1 MKQWLKPSLVA
12 EPFAAVF
19 VCLPVTWRPAMTI
32 DPRER
37 FPKPPFEPQTQAFPG
52 LSAKMQ
58 PQPDYGEDSY
68 KGSGKLTGK
77 VALIT
82 GGDSGIG
89 RAVAIAYAREG
100 ADVAISYLEEENED
114 AQETERWV
122 REAGRRCLK
131 LPGDI
136 SKVLHARSLV
146 EKTVAEFGKLDLLV
160 NNAAFQATRTSI
172 DEISEE
178 EWDRHFDVNINA
190 MFYITKAAVPHLK
203 PGSVI
208 VNTSSVNSK
217 HPMPGLL
224 AYSATKAAIAN
235 FTLGL
240 AQMLVEKGIR
250 VNAVLP
256 GPIWTPFIVTGMDDE
271 SQKTFGSQSP
281 MARPGQPAE
290 LAPAYVHLAADE
302 SSYTTGA
309 LYPVHG
315 GMPIY

>member
-1 MKQWLKPSLVA
+1 MT
-12 EPFAAVF
+12 EN
-19 VCLPVTWRPAMTI
+19 PV
-32 DPRER
+32 DR
-37 FPKPPFEPQTQAFPG
+37 FPKPPFDAQPQPFPG
-52 LSAKMQ
+52 LSANMH
-58 PQPDYGEDSY
+58 PAPDHGETSY
-68 KGSGKLTGK
+68 RGSGKLAGK

-100 ADVAISYLEEENED
+100 ADVAISYLEDENED
-114 AQETERWV
+114 ARETERWV
-122 REAGRRCLK
+122 RQAGRRALL

-136 SKVLHARSLV
+136 ASVEHCRSLV
-146 EKTVAEFGKLDLLV
+146 RQTIESFGKIDVLV
-160 NNAAFQATRTSI
+160 NNAAFQATRESI

-178 EWDRHFDVNINA
+178 EWDRHFAVNINA
-190 MFYITKAAVPHLK
+190 MFYLTKAAVAHMQ
-203 PGSVI
+203 PGAAI

-235 FTLGL
+235 FTVGL
-240 AQMLVEKGIR
+240 AQMLATRGIR

-256 GPIWTPFIVTGMDDE
+256 GPIWTPFIVTGMKPE
-271 SQKTFGSQSP
+271 SQKTFGSQAP
-281 MARPGQPAE
+281 IGRPGQPAE
-290 LAPAYVHLAADE
+290 LAPAYVQLASDE

-315 GMPIY
+315 GMAIY